1 MASNFTKR
9 EFFTAIK
16 ALVTNEDVQQVCQKK
31 VVFGANEAIF
41 MTVIADFCDHEIELL
56 DKKRS
61 RGSRKPTKTQVENE
75 GHKATI
81 MEVLINASVPL
92 TIKEIQSN
100 APALADFSTSKMSA
114 LLSQLIGTDKVEKTY
129 EKKVPHYSAK

>member
-16 ALVTNEDVQQVCQKK
+16 ALVTNEDVQQVCCKK
-31 VVFGANEAIF
+31 VVFGASEAIF
-41 MTVIADFCDHEIELL
+41 MTAIADFCDHEISLL
-56 DKKRS
+56 DRKKTS
-61 RGSRKPTKTQVENE
+61 TERKPTKTQLENS

-81 MEVLINASVPL
+81 MEVLINATVPM
-92 TIKEIQSN
+92 TIKEIQSD
-100 APALADFSTSKMSA
+100 APSLAEFSTSKMSA
-114 LLSQLIGTDKVEKTY
+114 LLSQLVKEGKIEKIY

>member
-1 MASNFTKR
+1 MTNKITKR
-9 EFFTAIK
+9 DYFSAII
-16 ALVTNEDVQQVCQKK
+16 ALAEGNELPNGVTYE
-31 VVFGANEAIF
+31 GL
-41 MTVIADFCDHEIELL
+41 ADFAQHEIDLL
-56 DKKRS
+56 DSKRTS
-61 RGSRKPTKTQVENE
+61 TVKKPTKTQVENE

>member
-1 MASNFTKR
+1 MATKR
-9 EFFTAIK
+9 DFY
-16 ALVTNEDVQQVCQKK
+16 
-31 VVFGANEAIF
+31 EAIIMLATQEGINSDELPF
-41 MTVIADFCDHEIELL
+41 YPETIVDFCNHEIELL
-56 DKKRS
+56 DKKYS
-61 RGSRKPTKTQVENE
+61 SGSRKPTKTQVENE

-100 APALADFSTSKMSA
+100 VPALADFSTSKMSA
-114 LLSQLIGTDKVEKTY
+114 LLSQLIKADKVEKTY

>member
-1 MASNFTKR
+1 MATKR
-9 EFFTAIK
+9 DFY
-16 ALVTNEDVQQVCQKK
+16 
-31 VVFGANEAIF
+31 EAIIMLATQEGINSDELPF
-41 MTVIADFCDHEIELL
+41 YPETIVDFCNHEIELL
-56 DKKRS
+56 DKKHS
-61 RGSRKPTKTQVENE
+61 SGSRKPTKTQVENE

-100 APALADFSTSKMSA
+100 APVLAGFSTSKMSA
-114 LLSQLIGTDKVEKTY
+114 LLSQLIKADKVEKTY

>member
-16 ALVTNEDVQQVCQKK
+16 ALVVNEDVQQVCQKK

-56 DKKRS
+56 DKKHS

-81 MEVLINASVPL
+81 MEILINATAPM

-100 APALADFSTSKMSA
+100 APSLAEFSTSKMSA
-114 LLSQLIGTDKVEKTY
+114 LLTQLVKENKIEKTY

>member
-1 MASNFTKR
+1 MANKFTKR

-56 DKKRS
+56 NKKHS
-61 RGSRKPTKTQVENE
+61 SGSRKPTKTQVENE

-100 APALADFSTSKMSA
+100 VLIFLQIYIIQQMVDVRLQHPLIALF
-114 LLSQLIGTDKVEKTY
+114 L
-129 EKKVPHYSAK
+129 